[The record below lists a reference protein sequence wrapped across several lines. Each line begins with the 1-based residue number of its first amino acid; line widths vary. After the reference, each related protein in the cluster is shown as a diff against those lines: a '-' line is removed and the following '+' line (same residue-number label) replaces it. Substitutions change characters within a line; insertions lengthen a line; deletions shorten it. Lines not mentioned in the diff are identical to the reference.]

1 MSDESSPA
9 PASLAGEWSALGDA
23 LSTLSRVAAAAEK
36 AVRAVDAERDPPGAA
51 AALQHVDKLRPALA
65 AEPLQTAAVEA
76 LAPRLAEAVADWR
89 LTRLGAFREAAEA
102 ANLPFQRLTT
112 DELRLGEATVRLDLD
127 RGEAEILYARESL
140 ETLRAEPRAVVD
152 AVRRHLAA
160 LRRDDPPESVFHEL
174 VQAYRVLCAQLLL
187 PLGERVN
194 LVDLVAPLFYVRQ
207 SETFWKKQDAKAL
220 RPVSRAQ
227 LAWDLDHLQ
236 QARCLEVDGLRL
248 ALGTATGGSTAK
260 KSNVL
265 FLESAA
271 AGGQYFLTFA
281 VRRAD
286 APPA

>member
-1 MSDESSPA
+1 MPCPPSPA
-9 PASLAGEWSALGDA
+9 WPRPPRRPSAPSTPSATRPAQ
-23 LSTLSRVAAAAEK
+23 SRPCTSSE
-36 AVRAVDAERDPPGAA
+36 
-51 AALQHVDKLRPALA
+51 KLRPALA
-65 AEPLQTAAVEA
+65 AEALQPAALEA
-76 LAPRLAEAVADWR
+76 LAPRLTEAVADWR
-89 LTRLGAFREAAEA
+89 LSRLGAFREAAEA

-152 AVRRHLAA
+152 AVRRHLSA
-160 LRRDDPPESVFHEL
+160 LRRDDPPESVFREL
-174 VQAYRVLCAQLLL
+174 VQAYRVLCAQLLQ

-236 QARCLEVDGLRL
+236 QARCLELDGLRVV
-248 ALGTATGGSTAK
+248 LGTATGGSTAK